1 MNDSPDASKPSESHP
16 TDTSRR
22 VATAGRIIPSAELF
36 GPEREVLIEHQGSYY
51 RLRLTRAGKLILH
64 K

>member
-1 MNDSPDASKPSESHP
+1 MNDSPDGPKPSMSPPAPTHGHP
-16 TDTSRR
+16 TISGR
-22 VATAGRIIPSAELF
+22 VIPSGDLF
-36 GPEREVLIEHQGSYY
+36 GHEREVLIEHQGSYY